1 MVRGQ
6 RGGEVLGD
14 SRHQLVSLN
23 RGGDRIF
30 VPTGLFDNFISGV
43 RVKTSFAVRVN
54 LSAVNVACTPSMASR
69 VRQAAQHSTPRV
81 KSGEPGTGSESLQLA
96 DDLVAFRKKLLRH
109 WSGQK
114 HVILTSFVASNPDQ
128 QNGGESAAADQGL

>member
-1 MVRGQ
+1 MY
-6 RGGEVLGD
+6 
-14 SRHQLVSLN
+14 
-23 RGGDRIF
+23 
-30 VPTGLFDNFISGV
+30 
-43 RVKTSFAVRVN
+43 
-54 LSAVNVACTPSMASR
+54 
-69 VRQAAQHSTPRV
+69 AQHGKSSPPGCSTQHTAGQEWGARY
-81 KSGEPGTGSESLQLA
+81 GSESLQLA